1 MNEVNCTSIQR
12 GLDCGITGFMDFAMR
27 LIRKGKWDCRRG
39 AMRCA
44 YCTLLA
50 KPCQRGWRLLILTLS
65 RKGRGD
71 RNPRGGGDPP
81 AAWCPIPLDARMP
94 NRFLIQPLSVMA
106 NRLVDSKN
114 RITRAG
120 RWLATRGAALFA
132 ELSEFQQRIWVV
144 SIVNDTYTDTFIVNE
159 GSFEEPM
166 QWMRRKQ
173 YNADM
178 LQRVDAMQ
186 RSQVI
191 QFELGDIRH
200 RLMRVK

>member
-1 MNEVNCTSIQR
+1 MPKEASNPSPAR
-12 GLDCGITGFMDFAMR
+12 GEGIVP
-27 LIRKGKWDCRRG
+27 
-39 AMRCA
+39 RCNA
-44 YCTLLA
+44 L
-50 KPCQRGWRLLILTLS
+50 RLLHPAPHPVVGEVHS
-65 RKGRGD
+65 R
-71 RNPRGGGDPP
+71 
-81 AAWCPIPLDARMP
+81 CLVPIPLDARMP
-94 NRFLIQPLSVMA
+94 NRPLIQPLSVMA
-106 NRLVDSKN
+106 NRLVYSKN

-173 YNADM
+173 YDADM

>member
-1 MNEVNCTSIQR
+1 
-12 GLDCGITGFMDFAMR
+12 
-27 LIRKGKWDCRRG
+27 
-39 AMRCA
+39 
-44 YCTLLA
+44 
-50 KPCQRGWRLLILTLS
+50 
-65 RKGRGD
+65 
-71 RNPRGGGDPP
+71 
-81 AAWCPIPLDARMP
+81 
-94 NRFLIQPLSVMA
+94 MA

-120 RWLATRGAALFA
+120 RWLATRGAALFS

-166 QWMRRKQ
+166 QWMRHKQ

-178 LQRVDAMQ
+178 LQRVEAMQ

-191 QFELGDIRH
+191 QFELGDTRH

>member
-1 MNEVNCTSIQR
+1 
-12 GLDCGITGFMDFAMR
+12 
-27 LIRKGKWDCRRG
+27 
-39 AMRCA
+39 
-44 YCTLLA
+44 
-50 KPCQRGWRLLILTLS
+50 
-65 RKGRGD
+65 
-71 RNPRGGGDPP
+71 
-81 AAWCPIPLDARMP
+81 MP
-94 NRFLIQPLSVMA
+94 NRFLIQPLSLMA
-106 NRLVDSKN
+106 NRLVESKN
-114 RITRAG
+114 RITRAV

-132 ELSEFQQRIWVV
+132 EISEFQQRIWVV
-144 SIVNDTYTDTFIVNE
+144 SITNDNYTDTFIVNE

>member
-1 MNEVNCTSIQR
+1 
-12 GLDCGITGFMDFAMR
+12 
-27 LIRKGKWDCRRG
+27 
-39 AMRCA
+39 
-44 YCTLLA
+44 
-50 KPCQRGWRLLILTLS
+50 
-65 RKGRGD
+65 
-71 RNPRGGGDPP
+71 
-81 AAWCPIPLDARMP
+81 MP

-114 RITRAG
+114 CITQAG

-173 YNADM
+173 YDTDM

>member
-1 MNEVNCTSIQR
+1 
-12 GLDCGITGFMDFAMR
+12 
-27 LIRKGKWDCRRG
+27 
-39 AMRCA
+39 
-44 YCTLLA
+44 
-50 KPCQRGWRLLILTLS
+50 
-65 RKGRGD
+65 
-71 RNPRGGGDPP
+71 
-81 AAWCPIPLDARMP
+81 
-94 NRFLIQPLSVMA
+94 MA
-106 NRLVDSKN
+106 NRLVGSKN

-159 GSFEEPM
+159 GCFEEPM

-173 YNADM
+173 YSADM

-191 QFELGDIRH
+191 QVELGDIRH

>member
-1 MNEVNCTSIQR
+1 
-12 GLDCGITGFMDFAMR
+12 
-27 LIRKGKWDCRRG
+27 
-39 AMRCA
+39 
-44 YCTLLA
+44 
-50 KPCQRGWRLLILTLS
+50 
-65 RKGRGD
+65 
-71 RNPRGGGDPP
+71 
-81 AAWCPIPLDARMP
+81 
-94 NRFLIQPLSVMA
+94 MA
-106 NRLVDSKN
+106 NRVIGQL
-114 RITRAG
+114 RA
-120 RWLATRGAALFA
+120 LAAKVATLFA

-173 YNADM
+173 YDTDM